1 MEPGIVITLII
12 CGTIVAVVAMG
23 LYFSAWIIALGVKV
37 AKDNK
42 K

>member
-1 MEPGIVITLII
+1 MEPGIVMTLII

-23 LYFSAWIIALGVKV
+23 LIFTIWVINKGVQV

-42 K
+42 E